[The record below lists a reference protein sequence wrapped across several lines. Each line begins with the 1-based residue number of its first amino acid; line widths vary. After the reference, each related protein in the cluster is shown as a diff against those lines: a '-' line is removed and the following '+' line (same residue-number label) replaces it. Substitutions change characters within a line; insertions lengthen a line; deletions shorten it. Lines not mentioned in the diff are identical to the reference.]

1 MPILTAK
8 VGTNA
13 DLFPDVLA
21 LYVPKGSRVL
31 DMTYGKGVFWRKV
44 NEADWDLVRN
54 DIASDRGE
62 YHYDFRHIQW
72 LDASFDAVVLDPPY
86 IYHSGAVHKEGGMH
100 TDYRNDERA
109 MEGIYG
115 VPAVD
120 SMFQD
125 GMDEARRLLR
135 PGGHCIVKCMDQIVG
150 GYQVWQHITL
160 LQMAEKMGYI
170 PKDLFVLVRNGP
182 VIMRHPHQIH
192 ARKNHS
198 YFLVFQETAKAVR
211 S

>member
-62 YHYDFRHIQW
+62 YHDDFRHIQW

-109 MEGIYG
+109 VAGVYG

-120 SMFQD
+120 AMFQD
-125 GMDEARRLLR
+125 GMIEAYRLLR
-135 PGGHCIVKCMDQIVG
+135 PLGILLVKCMDQIVG
-150 GYQVWQHITL
+150 SKQVWQHITL
-160 LQMAEKMGYI
+160 IGMAEKLGYTVE
-170 PKDLFVLVRNGP
+170 DLFVLVLNGAL
-182 VIMRHPHQIH
+182 IMRWGHQVH

-198 YFLVFQETAKAVR
+198 YFLVFRKPK
-211 S
+211 